1 MASPAAVLPP
11 PTTMTVLSRKKL
23 PSQVAQYDTPRPCS
37 SSSSSSPSL
46 RGRAPVAMITLL
58 ARYSLNAVLSTL
70 GFWVKSTESTSSPT
84 LRTPKRSACC
94 FMEKASSKPFVPSGK
109 PG

>member
-1 MASPAAVLPP
+1 MASAAAVLPP
-11 PTTMTVLSRKKL
+11 PTTMTDLPRKKL

-37 SSSSSSPSL
+37 SSSRSSPSL

-58 ARYSLNAVLSTL
+58 ARYSPKAVLSTL
-70 GFWVKSTESTSSPT
+70 GFCVKSTEDTSSPT
-84 LRTPKRSACC
+84 WFTPKRSACC
-94 FMEKASSKPFVPSGK
+94 FMAKASSKPFEPSGK